1 MKKPSLVRVA
11 LWAKAV
17 PFLFGFLSAVSL
29 FASSPRLGGISP
41 RGVQRG
47 AELVMTFG
55 GSNLADAQEIFFYD
69 QGFEVTK
76 LEAEGGAVKA
86 TVKIAAD
93 CRLGEHVAQVR
104 TASGISDFRT
114 FWVEHLP
121 VIAEKEPNSDFS
133 EPQPIELGVV
143 VDGNIGGED
152 VDYFV
157 IDGKKGQRISTEVVA
172 MRLSSAMFDPYVA
185 ILDSNRFELSANDDT
200 ALALQDGFAAIVAPE
215 DGRYI
220 IEVRE
225 SAYGGGNQYRL
236 HVGTFPR
243 PTAAFPPGGKL
254 GEETEVRFLGLPSG
268 ELVQKIPL
276 PNELDAEFGV
286 FASDEGGIAP
296 TPNAFRLFE
305 HGNAFEVEPNNELAQ
320 ATAVELPLAFNGI
333 IETKGDI
340 DYFKFT
346 AKKGQTFEVECYAR
360 RVRSALDPV
369 VNLYHADGKE
379 IAGNDDSRGPDS
391 YFRWGVPE
399 DGQYVLRIT
408 DHLGNGGVDYV
419 YRIEFQTIKPSLT
432 LGIPRVERYGQY
444 RQQIYVA
451 RGNRSGTLIN
461 FGRGNFGGDLVL
473 DVKDLPP
480 GITVHAEPIPAGMS
494 AIPVVFEAAADAPV
508 GGKLVDF
515 AARHADPNQNIRGGF
530 RNRADY
536 IISAPGQS
544 LYRSKTV
551 NRLAVAVVDELPFR
565 LEIVEPQVPLVQNG
579 SMQLKIVA
587 HRKEGFNESINVE
600 LPFRPPGVG
609 AANSMTIPNDQNEV
623 LYPLNANDKAG
634 VKKWKIVALGSAN
647 VNGTAWVASQPS
659 ILEIAPPYVTFEVQR
674 AACEQGQDAQIY
686 CKISHSTSFDGK
698 AKVQLLGLPPKVT
711 TAEFLEIDKDTAELT
726 FDLKTVADSPV
737 GKHNNLFCQL
747 TIIQNDEP
755 IVSRAG
761 GTQLQIDKPLP
772 APAGE
777 PEKPEPQ
784 PEEAAKPAEPEKTK
798 AKPLS
803 RLEKLRLAAK
813 QRAEARAAQ
822 LKETQN
828 SG

>member
-1 MKKPSLVRVA
+1 M
-11 LWAKAV
+11 
-17 PFLFGFLSAVSL
+17 
-29 FASSPRLGGISP
+29 
-41 RGVQRG
+41 
-47 AELVMTFG
+47 
-55 GSNLADAQEIFFYD
+55 
-69 QGFEVTK
+69 
-76 LEAEGGAVKA
+76 
-86 TVKIAAD
+86 
-93 CRLGEHVAQVR
+93 
-104 TASGISDFRT
+104 
-114 FWVEHLP
+114 
-121 VIAEKEPNSDFS
+121 
-133 EPQPIELGVV
+133 
-143 VDGNIGGED
+143 
-152 VDYFV
+152 
-157 IDGKKGQRISTEVVA
+157 
-172 MRLSSAMFDPYVA
+172 
-185 ILDSNRFELSANDDT
+185 
-200 ALALQDGFAAIVAPE
+200 
-215 DGRYI
+215 
-220 IEVRE
+220 
-225 SAYGGGNQYRL
+225 
-236 HVGTFPR
+236 
-243 PTAAFPPGGKL
+243 
-254 GEETEVRFLGLPSG
+254 
-268 ELVQKIPL
+268 
-276 PNELDAEFGV
+276 
-286 FASDEGGIAP
+286 
-296 TPNAFRLFE
+296 
-305 HGNAFEVEPNNELAQ
+305 
-320 ATAVELPLAFNGI
+320 
-333 IETKGDI
+333 
-340 DYFKFT
+340 
-346 AKKGQTFEVECYAR
+346 
-360 RVRSALDPV
+360 
-369 VNLYHADGKE
+369 
-379 IAGNDDSRGPDS
+379 
-391 YFRWGVPE
+391 
-399 DGQYVLRIT
+399 
-408 DHLGNGGVDYV
+408 
-419 YRIEFQTIKPSLT
+419 
-432 LGIPRVERYGQY
+432 
-444 RQQIYVA
+444 
-451 RGNRSGTLIN
+451 
-461 FGRGNFGGDLVL
+461 
-473 DVKDLPP
+473 
-480 GITVHAEPIPAGMS
+480 
-494 AIPVVFEAAADAPV
+494 
-508 GGKLVDF
+508 
-515 AARHADPNQNIRGGF
+515 
-530 RNRADY
+530 
-536 IISAPGQS
+536 
-544 LYRSKTV
+544 
-551 NRLAVAVVDELPFR
+551 
-565 LEIVEPQVPLVQNG
+565 EIVEPQVPLVQNG